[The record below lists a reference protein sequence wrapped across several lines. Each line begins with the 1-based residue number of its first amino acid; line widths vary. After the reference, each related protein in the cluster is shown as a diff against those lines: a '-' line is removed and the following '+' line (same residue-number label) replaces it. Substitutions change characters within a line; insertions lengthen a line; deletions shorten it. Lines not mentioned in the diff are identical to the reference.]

1 MNEGSQTITLGYT
14 DTQYYQCDLELL
26 ILLTPS
32 PKCSD
37 CRDSWLLGKHSY
49 KLSYI
54 PSYVA

>member
-14 DTQYYQCDLELL
+14 DTQCYQCDLELL

-32 PKCSD
+32 SKCSD
-37 CRDSWLLGKHSY
+37 CRDSRMLGKHSY
-49 KLSYI
+49 KLSFI